1 MKQSSYSDEELNL
14 IISIRLE
21 RTIDNASSI
30 KYFNNYY
37 MPINEQAG
45 EVVSFKSGTKCTVV
59 NAYDNKLYG
68 IIDDDIYSLL
78 LIEQPETNNQNASK
92 HGFKTNPDNPW
103 RKFKIR

>member
-37 MPINEQAG
+37 MPITEQ
-45 EVVSFKSGTKCTVV
+45 T
-59 NAYDNKLYG
+59 D
-68 IIDDDIYSLL
+68 
-78 LIEQPETNNQNASK
+78 
-92 HGFKTNPDNPW
+92 
-103 RKFKIR
+103 